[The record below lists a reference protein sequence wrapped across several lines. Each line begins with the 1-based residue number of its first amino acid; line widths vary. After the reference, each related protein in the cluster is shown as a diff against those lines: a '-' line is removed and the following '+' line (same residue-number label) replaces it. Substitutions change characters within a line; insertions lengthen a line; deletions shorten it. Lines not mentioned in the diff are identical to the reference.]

1 MPPPDLLC
9 HAPEVR
15 LDAAQ
20 LKQTLTFAFA
30 SGVPSTAF
38 AQLLES
44 ASLAAIHL
52 GTDGRSPSSCFS
64 PSSWRAA

>member
-1 MPPPDLLC
+1 MPAPDLLS
-9 HAPEVR
+9 HLPAIR

-38 AQLLES
+38 AQILEG
-44 ASLAAIHL
+44 AALPHHL
-52 GTDGRSPSSCFS
+52 GPQSLRRSSFS
-64 PSSWRAA
+64 SSWRDV